1 MTLAFILLIAKQ
13 QYRVGKLKIGAIS
26 SFMLYIVSLI
36 FQFWIMSYAFPTLMG
51 VLGSSDRLVSIM
63 NYEVTVRTDGKED
76 IEDANGCLEVIDVKF
91 KYPTKQDVLVLKGV
105 SLATNIK
112 TKRVVALC
120 GSSGCGK
127 SSIIQLIERFYDPTE
142 GKILFNGRDI
152 RELDTEIY
160 HQQVGIVQQEP
171 ILFAGSVSENII
183 YGLDLDDKS
192 DEEVKTMID
201 DACKMAQC
209 FDFLHDEKLFPDG
222 YDTVVGERGV
232 KLSGG

>member
-1 MTLAFILLIAKQ
+1 VRTVKAFSNEEEESKKFSVSNKKVYEEGKKRALYTGLQSSIVQVSLYLTLAFILLIAKQ

-160 HQQVGIVQQEP
+160 HQQVGIVQ
-171 ILFAGSVSENII
+171 
-183 YGLDLDDKS
+183 
-192 DEEVKTMID
+192 
-201 DACKMAQC
+201 
-209 FDFLHDEKLFPDG
+209 
-222 YDTVVGERGV
+222 
-232 KLSGG
+232 